1 MIDAVSRA
9 LDHIMSHRLFAFV
22 AALVLLTGPVRAQI
36 NYNHIMNQARTA
48 GSAPANGGLPPSP
61 AMSAPTPENP
71 ALAATQQNIAN
82 LANDLASLVS
92 ADPAHL
98 DDSVKLPLLNDLAAA
113 AQGTKPSKE
122 SLQKIADALATALAG
137 HSKLGEPQR
146 ALLGRWLHALANS
159 SHLTPAQKTL
169 LTTSAH
175 KMLTQVGVPADTTDA
190 VMVALQDLASQTQ

>member
-1 MIDAVSRA
+1 MSYRPLA
-9 LDHIMSHRLFAFV
+9 LV
-22 AALVLLTGPVRAQI
+22 AALVLLVGPVRAQI
-36 NYNHIMNQARTA
+36 NYNHILNQARNA
-48 GSAPANGGLPPSP
+48 GSTPANNGLPSPPAVPSQP
-61 AMSAPTPENP
+61 PENP

-82 LANDLASLVS
+82 LANDLASLVN

-98 DDSVKLPLLNDLAAA
+98 DDALKLPLLNDLAAA

-137 HSKLGEPQR
+137 HAKLGEPQR

-169 LTTSAH
+169 LTTSTH

-190 VMVALQDLASQTQ
+190 VMAALQDLATQTQ